1 MLKRIFA
8 FTLIAILFAS
18 ANLNAL
24 DPLAMLEDGKR
35 AYDLANWEESLEIL
49 QRFMDLWP
57 EHEKFSEALY
67 FHTLASAKSIE
78 SRTEAYRISI
88 SKDLENAIAS
98 LSLEL
103 PDMDASEAK
112 VALMIAKS
120 PNKPEL
126 WKELT
131 KLTPSELKHYL
142 ARGWYPNPTV
152 HPIDTLNW
160 AKYRLANDADIDS
173 ETKANIGIIKLSAL
187 WKIMLSPLVAES
199 LEEQLKKENAFP
211 LNKVFKETLNEAFK
225 NGNPEQ
231 KRKIAIYGYHFDY
244 FYNNNLNTG
253 KKIKSFWLRYLKSR
267 GISTENAWCP

>member
-88 SKDLENAIAS
+88 SKDL
-98 LSLEL
+98 L
-103 PDMDASEAK
+103 
-112 VALMIAKS
+112 
-120 PNKPEL
+120 
-126 WKELT
+126 
-131 KLTPSELKHYL
+131 Y
-142 ARGWYPNPTV
+142 
-152 HPIDTLNW
+152 TLI
-160 AKYRLANDADIDS
+160 R
-173 ETKANIGIIKLSAL
+173 
-187 WKIMLSPLVAES
+187 
-199 LEEQLKKENAFP
+199 
-211 LNKVFKETLNEAFK
+211 
-225 NGNPEQ
+225 
-231 KRKIAIYGYHFDY
+231 
-244 FYNNNLNTG
+244 
-253 KKIKSFWLRYLKSR
+253 
-267 GISTENAWCP
+267 